1 MRKHIPPTHKLA
13 AASSSSGEQDAYATL
28 RSFEA
33 RRHPSGRLLEI
44 EGLTRKRAPLR
55 QGMTSVVTENGRVE
69 IPKPLLETLA
79 IEAGTVLDFRAENGE
94 LVAVKRPATNPL
106 AKWRGQG
113 TGIVQEMGGV
123 DAYLS
128 SVRDRDQDG
137 GG

>member
-1 MRKHIPPTHKLA
+1 
-13 AASSSSGEQDAYATL
+13 
-28 RSFEA
+28 
-33 RRHPSGRLLEI
+33 
-44 EGLTRKRAPLR
+44 
-55 QGMTSVVTENGRVE
+55 MTSVVAENGRVE

-94 LVAVKRPATNPL
+94 LVAVKQPATNPL

-137 GG
+137 SR